1 MLFFYF
7 HLFCL
12 IYLIIFAAINQLSI
26 NRKQF
31 RSEMKPTIFCG
42 LIATCLLAGSAIPG
56 SAQNKRWEHNLYEG
70 VGMAKKFDSHD
81 NQTVAFH
88 VGYGINYYL
97 SSKWSVMPGVAV
109 RAKALGHN
117 SGYTGNCAS
126 TYIDVPLLAQYHFG
140 GEKRQGIVL
149 ELGPVVSFLAHS
161 ERYYGTE
168 WCPQHPYWG
177 MKEYK
182 NIDVGV
188 VLPSITRR
196 DTGDLACSRISVCS
210 TSRTKMTDYLAV
222 TTQIWTTPI
231 VPST

>member
-1 MLFFYF
+1 
-7 HLFCL
+7 
-12 IYLIIFAAINQLSI
+12 
-26 NRKQF
+26 
-31 RSEMKPTIFCG
+31 MKTTIFCG

-117 SGYTGNCAS
+117 SQHTGNCAS

-161 ERYYGTE
+161 ERYSGT
-168 WCPQHPYWG
+168 
-177 MKEYK
+177 
-182 NIDVGV
+182 
-188 VLPSITRR
+188 
-196 DTGDLACSRISVCS
+196 LAIWR
-210 TSRTKMTDYLAV
+210 AV
-222 TTQIWTTPI
+222 AYRYARHQEQK
-231 VPST
+231 

>member
-1 MLFFYF
+1 
-7 HLFCL
+7 
-12 IYLIIFAAINQLSI
+12 
-26 NRKQF
+26 
-31 RSEMKPTIFCG
+31 MKTTIFCG

-117 SGYTGNCAS
+117 SGYTGSCAS
-126 TYIDVPLLAQYHFG
+126 TYIDIPLLAQYHFG

-161 ERYYGTE
+161 ERYSGTE

-188 VLPSITRR
+188 RPASITRR

-222 TTQIWTTPI
+222 TALIWTTPI

>member
-1 MLFFYF
+1 
-7 HLFCL
+7 
-12 IYLIIFAAINQLSI
+12 
-26 NRKQF
+26 
-31 RSEMKPTIFCG
+31 MKTTIFCG

-117 SGYTGNCAS
+117 SGYTGSCAS
-126 TYIDVPLLAQYHFG
+126 TYIDIPLLAQYHFG

-177 MKEYK
+177 NEG
-182 NIDVGV
+182 I
-188 VLPSITRR
+188 
-196 DTGDLACSRISVCS
+196 
-210 TSRTKMTDYLAV
+210 
-222 TTQIWTTPI
+222 
-231 VPST
+231 

>member
-1 MLFFYF
+1 
-7 HLFCL
+7 
-12 IYLIIFAAINQLSI
+12 
-26 NRKQF
+26 
-31 RSEMKPTIFCG
+31 MKTTIFCG

-117 SGYTGNCAS
+117 SQHTGNCAS

-140 GEKRQGIVL
+140 GEKRQGIDL
-149 ELGPVVSFLAHS
+149 E
-161 ERYYGTE
+161 
-168 WCPQHPYWG
+168 
-177 MKEYK
+177 
-182 NIDVGV
+182 
-188 VLPSITRR
+188 
-196 DTGDLACSRISVCS
+196 
-210 TSRTKMTDYLAV
+210 
-222 TTQIWTTPI
+222 
-231 VPST
+231 

>member
-1 MLFFYF
+1 
-7 HLFCL
+7 
-12 IYLIIFAAINQLSI
+12 
-26 NRKQF
+26 
-31 RSEMKPTIFCG
+31 MKNTIFCV
-42 LIATCLLAGSAIPG
+42 LITTCLLAGSAIPG

-97 SSKWSVMPGVAV
+97 SSKWSVMPGVAI

-117 SGYTGNCAS
+117 SGYTGSCAS

-149 ELGPVVSFLAHS
+149 ELGPVVSFLAHN
-161 ERYYGTE
+161 ERYSGTE

-188 VLPSITRR
+188 RPAVYYE
-196 DTGDLACSRISVCS
+196 TGHWRFGLQSHIGMLDIKNKNDRLLGSYISDLDDPYRAFDVVATINFH
-210 TSRTKMTDYLAV
+210 
-222 TTQIWTTPI
+222 W
-231 VPST
+231 

>member
-1 MLFFYF
+1 
-7 HLFCL
+7 
-12 IYLIIFAAINQLSI
+12 
-26 NRKQF
+26 
-31 RSEMKPTIFCG
+31 MKTTIFCG
-42 LIATCLLAGSAIPG
+42 LIAVCLLAGSAIPG

-97 SSKWSVMPGVAV
+97 SSNWSVMPGVAV

-117 SGYTGNCAS
+117 SGYTGSCAS
-126 TYIDVPLLAQYHFG
+126 TYIDIPLLAQYHFG

-161 ERYYGTE
+161 ERYSGTE

-182 NIDVGV
+182 KH
-188 VLPSITRR
+188 RR
-196 DTGDLACSRISVCS
+196 RRSSCPLLRDGTLAIWPAVAYRNARHQEQKRRIN
-210 TSRTKMTDYLAV
+210 
-222 TTQIWTTPI
+222 W
-231 VPST
+231 